1 MVRKI
6 DHTLLSNTNKM
17 LLKDF
22 PFVKEK
28 CRNKA
33 FCRYKVLFHCFTF
46 LRKNFF
52 LPARLFFHRIFPPCT
67 LIRYARLLGNAEYA
81 ILI

>member
-6 DHTLLSNTNKM
+6 DHTLLSNTKKM

-52 LPARLFFHRIFPPCT
+52 LPARLLKSYKSLHVYFFIEYFRP
-67 LIRYARLLGNAEYA
+67 ARLFGMHVY
-81 ILI
+81 